1 MDSTIWTTPR
11 NSATLFYP
19 ISDNIYHNSHMEP
32 QFEDVSADVRERR
45 GVGAGQLQI
54 LLHHSP
60 ARRLLPGKD
69 GWIIQVPFCGQ
80 ELQN

>member
-1 MDSTIWTTPR
+1 
-11 NSATLFYP
+11 
-19 ISDNIYHNSHMEP
+19 MEP

-60 ARRLLPGKD
+60 ARRLLPGID